1 MTSYMKPAPSPAQPS
16 IQAGYVGQAG
26 RYSISVQF
34 NPILGAHPA
43 LAALSKPFQIMR
55 HSVHAC
61 YEFKPPESSFLG
73 RHRRDLPKPL
83 APSTVRAATKKLVC
97 LSLCDGNDFPATV
110 TSHPRVTQECQRW
123 R

>member
-43 LAALSKPFQIMR
+43 VLHSPRLASHSKLCGILCM
-55 HSVHAC
+55 HATSSNLPNRVSWGATDAT
-61 YEFKPPESSFLG
+61 FRSHLRLRLFGRPP
-73 RHRRDLPKPL
+73 R
-83 APSTVRAATKKLVC
+83 
-97 LSLCDGNDFPATV
+97 N
-110 TSHPRVTQECQRW
+110 
-123 R
+123 